1 MSQKEVAELLRVPH
15 LLCAAH
21 LWSICWGSVQIWQS
35 VPAPIAGNL
44 SRITTWWFMLL
55 IPWRSLTPGS
65 CSSAV
70 GVQQNPRL
78 EPPRRLSEKNPLN
91 LKSEVLSSHLGQ
103 GLLTL
108 CFPDKERDNRRDGG
122 RDRGVKIAS
131 RSHLP
136 HHLAHFLEVTL
147 CKGYCCMS
155 SVVAK
160 EHLNAVYWPTVY
172 LLHASLFLYF

>member
-1 MSQKEVAELLRVPH
+1 MRCTSLIH
-15 LLCAAH
+15 LLGERSDMAKCTCSNCRQSVADHNLMVHVVDTMKEFDSRILQLRCWCAAE
-21 LWSICWGSVQIWQS
+21 S
-35 VPAPIAGNL
+35 
-44 SRITTWWFMLL
+44 
-55 IPWRSLTPGS
+55 TP
-65 CSSAV
+65 
-70 GVQQNPRL
+70 